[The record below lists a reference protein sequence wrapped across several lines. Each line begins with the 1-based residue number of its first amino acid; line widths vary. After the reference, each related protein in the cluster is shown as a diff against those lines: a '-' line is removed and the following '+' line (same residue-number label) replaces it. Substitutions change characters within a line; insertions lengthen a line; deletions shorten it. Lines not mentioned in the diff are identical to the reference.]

1 MTSNMGSSIIQE
13 QLTELN
19 SDNRSH
25 KLEQINME
33 VMAALK
39 KSIRPEFLNRID
51 EVVMFTPLQENEI
64 LDIIRIQFESLKK
77 TLSKNQVQLEITED
91 AIHYIG
97 KMSYDPQFG
106 ARPIKRFMQRNIL
119 NELSKLILA
128 GNIEKEKPISID
140 YKEETLLFKNE

>member
-1 MTSNMGSSIIQE
+1 MTSNMGSSIIQD

-19 SDNRSH
+19 SENRVE
-25 KLEQINME
+25 KLEQISKEVME
-33 VMAALK
+33 VLK

-51 EVVMFTPLQENEI
+51 EVVMFSPLLESEVLEI
-64 LDIIRIQFESLKK
+64 IKIQFDILKK
-77 TLSKNQVQLEITED
+77 TLAKNQVQLEISQQ
-91 AIHYIG
+91 AMKYIA

-128 GNIEKEKPISID
+128 GNIQKEKPIQID
-140 YKEETLLFKNE
+140 FDGQALLFKND